1 MKLPAETKGHYTVW
15 VSQPGQRVRAARYAV
30 DGDRLVVFGDEDGF
44 SDLREGDRVFATINE
59 LHSGPPLV
67 TFPVTVHELGG
78 DDVSLG
84 VFADV
89 VGHRQLATTYDG
101 AKATRRLIA
110 LQA

>member
-15 VSQPGQRVRAARYAV
+15 VSQTGHHVGTARYAV
-30 DGDRLVVFGDEDGF
+30 DGESLVVFGDDGDLR
-44 SDLREGDRVFATINE
+44 DLREGDRVFATINE

-67 TFPVTVHELGG
+67 TFPVTVHELRP
-78 DDVSLG
+78 DEVSLG

-89 VGHRQLATTYDG
+89 VGHRRLATSYE
-101 AKATRRLIA
+101 AARESRRLLA